1 MASKVLNEARA
12 QVAQALQLCDSETA
26 DEIVG
31 SPNPDEYGVLVRGV
45 RAGYQMLWMMAVSNG
60 MKKNTATLKM
70 GAQMLSILLTLVHYA
85 YALGVRRGKESAP
98 PSKTGDLR

>member
-1 MASKVLNEARA
+1 MVSRELAEAQA
-12 QVAQALQLCDSETA
+12 QVERALQLCDSETA

-70 GAQMLSILLTLVHYA
+70 GAQMLSILLTIVHYA
-85 YALGVRRGKESAP
+85 FALGVRRGRESA
-98 PSKTGDLR
+98 

>member
-1 MASKVLNEARA
+1 MVSKELSEARA
-12 QVAQALQLCDSETA
+12 QVEEALQLCDSETA

-70 GAQMLSILLTLVHYA
+70 GAQMLSILLTIVHYA
-85 YALGVRRGKESAP
+85 FALGVRRGRESA
-98 PSKTGDLR
+98 